1 MLTPAAAIAE
11 SRAVV
16 FDCAGTLLRLD
27 PPSEQIF
34 QEAAA
39 ELGVHVAVAEVER
52 AYRIVNFA
60 IQIKSSE
67 LTTKAKREGFYA
79 GFNRA
84 LCAALGI
91 DRSYDRLHPL
101 LLSRFAT
108 RRHWVAFDDAVD
120 ALTAVGARLPVH
132 ALANWDRHL
141 DHVLERAG
149 LRHLI
154 GDSASSEELGAEKP
168 ARACFDAFLKR
179 NALDAS
185 GVVYVGNEYV
195 ADVVGARDAGLTPI
209 LVDRGNLLPYAD
221 CLRVQSLRELT
232 GPLANF

>member
-1 MLTPAAAIAE
+1 MLTAAAAIDGHD
-11 SRAVV
+11 AVV

-34 QEAAA
+34 REAAA
-39 ELGVHVAVAEVER
+39 ELGLDIAMADVAR
-52 AYRIVNFA
+52 AYQIVNFA

-67 LTTKAKREGFYA
+67 LTTKAKREEFYA
-79 GFNRA
+79 GFNRS

-101 LLSRFAT
+101 LLSRFAA
-108 RRHWVAFDDAVD
+108 RRHWVPFDDAAG
-120 ALTAVGARLPVH
+120 ALAAVGARVPVH

-141 DHVLERAG
+141 DQVLARAG

-154 GDSASSEELGAEKP
+154 GDAASSEQLGAEKP
-168 ARACFDAFLKR
+168 ARACFDAFLER

-185 GVVYVGNEYV
+185 RVVYVGNEYV
-195 ADVVGARDAGLTPI
+195 ADVVGAREAGLTPI

-232 GPLANF
+232 GPLANV